1 MAAPREGR
9 RVVGLEVYV
18 QLLLVLLDLL
28 DLQVQPLDLL
38 RDRLVVSRLEP
49 CRALGGCVGQL
60 VALGRC
66 GEVVAVSEL
75 VELMEF

>member
-49 CRALGGCVGQL
+49 
-60 VALGRC
+60 
-66 GEVVAVSEL
+66 
-75 VELMEF
+75 